1 MFTETVT
8 EAEAFGPIVPA
19 PETVSQAAPKPVFV
33 DENVAEQGVSF
44 TTWKEPVPPGATET
58 EVVPG
63 PRSGT
68 QTVAVGVTV
77 GTVVGVAD
85 GEGVKVGVPGPGVG
99 AGVLVRVGV
108 AVGTVV
114 PWPAT
119 VPVGDGVAEDGVSV
133 ADGAGVGV
141 TGPAEGLSVGC
152 PGVSDGTNN
161 ACCDP

>member
-1 MFTETVT
+1 MSTP
-8 EAEAFGPIVPA
+8 GD
-19 PETVSQAAPKPVFV
+19 AAAIRP
-33 DENVAEQGVSF
+33 D
-44 TTWKEPVPPGATET
+44 
-58 EVVPG
+58 
-63 PRSGT
+63 
-68 QTVAVGVTV
+68 
-77 GTVVGVAD
+77 GTVLGFD
-85 GEGVKVGVPGPGVG
+85 VG
-99 AGVLVRVGV
+99 ARRIGV